1 LVIEFAVDAGQT
13 AWEESRHPIS
23 YSPLLRRSSRIGRSL
38 TGKDETNNFGRMPL
52 PKRRSA
58 GT

>member
-13 AWEESRHPIS
+13 VREESRHPIS
-23 YSPLLRRSSRIGRSL
+23 YSPLVWQSSRIGRSL
-38 TGKDETNNFGRMPL
+38 TGRNATNNFGRTPL